1 MGKKITMT
9 IPTKITMVRLVMI
22 PFVILCY
29 CLQSLNE
36 YLFILTSALFLIASM
51 TDYLDGHIARK
62 YNMVSD
68 LGKLLDPIADK
79 VLVAAGL
86 FIVIDGG
93 YIPVKYFALICTT
106 IIIAREFMI
115 GVIRQMAALK
125 KVVLAADKLGKIKTA
140 TTMFALTFLL
150 LSANDNIVFVVF
162 RYAGTVLFALAT
174 LFTLI
179 SGLNYLIKNFDLIL
193 SDDIKKNQQK
203 KSEKEQDGQLT
214 ETVHTDNA
222 QAVLNEEQTVQ
233 TQNGEV
239 GK

>member
-93 YIPVKYFALICTT
+93 YIPVNYFALICTT

>member
-9 IPTKITMVRLVMI
+9 IPTKITMIRLIMI
-22 PFVILCY
+22 PLIILSY
-29 CLQSLNE
+29 CLQGLTHYE
-36 YLFILTSALFLIASM
+36 YVFIITALLFFIASM

-79 VLVAAGL
+79 VLVATGL
-86 FIVIDGG
+86 FILIDGN
-93 YIPVKYFALICTT
+93 YIPFKYVALIFTT

-150 LSANDNIVFVVF
+150 LSCNDHIVFVVF
-162 RYAGTVLFALAT
+162 RYVGFVLFALAT

-193 SDDIKKNQQK
+193 SDDIKKNEEK
-203 KSEKEQDGQLT
+203 NKSADAVVD
-214 ETVHTDNA
+214 ETS
-222 QAVLNEEQTVQ
+222 QNEEL
-233 TQNGEV
+233 QNGESLD
-239 GK
+239 KTEEK

>member
-1 MGKKITMT
+1 MAKKITMT
-9 IPTKITMVRLVMI
+9 LPTKITMIRLVMI
-22 PFVILCY
+22 PLVLLSY

-36 YLFILTSALFLIASM
+36 YLFILTAALFLIASL
-51 TDYLDGHIARK
+51 TDYLDGYIARK

-86 FIVIDGG
+86 FIVMDGN
-93 YIPVKYFALICTT
+93 YIPFKYVALICTT

-150 LSANDNIVFVVF
+150 LSCHDNIVFVIF
-162 RYAGTVLFALAT
+162 RYVGIALFILAT

-179 SGLNYLIKNFDLIL
+179 SGLNYLVKNFDLL
-193 SDDIKKNQQK
+193 MSDDIKKHAENKGVNDAEDAQTK
-203 KSEKEQDGQLT
+203 KVEDSIFVADGKEKKEDSASSE
-214 ETVHTDNA
+214 DNA
-222 QAVLNEEQTVQ
+222 Q
-233 TQNGEV
+233 
-239 GK
+239 

>member
-93 YIPVKYFALICTT
+93 YIPVDYFALICTT

-150 LSANDNIVFVVF
+150 LSANDNIVFEVF
-162 RYAGTVLFALAT
+162 RYVGTVLFALAT

>member
-1 MGKKITMT
+1 MGKKMTMT
-9 IPTKITMVRLVMI
+9 LPTKITLVRLFMI
-22 PFVILCY
+22 PLVIISY
-29 CLQSLNE
+29 CLQSTFE
-36 YLFILTSALFLIASM
+36 YIFILTAALFWIASI

-79 VLVAAGL
+79 VLVATGL
-86 FIVIDGG
+86 FILIDGN
-93 YIPVKYFALICTT
+93 YIPFKYVALIFTT

-150 LSANDNIVFVVF
+150 LSCNDHIVFVVF
-162 RYAGTVLFALAT
+162 RYVGFVLFALAT

-193 SDDIKKNQQK
+193 SDDIKKNEEK
-203 KSEKEQDGQLT
+203 NKSADAVVD
-214 ETVHTDNA
+214 ETS
-222 QAVLNEEQTVQ
+222 QNEEL
-233 TQNGEV
+233 QNGESLD
-239 GK
+239 KTEEK

>member
-29 CLQSLNE
+29 CLQGLNE
-36 YLFILTSALFLIASM
+36 YLFILTSALFLIASL

-93 YIPVKYFALICTT
+93 YIAIPYFALICTT

-150 LSANDNIVFVVF
+150 LSRHDNIVFVVLG
-162 RYAGTVLFALAT
+162 YAGTVLFALAT

-193 SDDIKKNQQK
+193 SDDIKKNQQEK
-203 KSEKEQDGQLT
+203 LKKEQENAVIENAAQPDA
-214 ETVHTDNA
+214 ETADKADNVEEEVHD
-222 QAVLNEEQTVQ
+222 EEV
-233 TQNGEV
+233 
-239 GK
+239 